1 MRSGRV
7 SEPEASFINE
17 VAPGSYTAHRLVW
30 HIMWTYSP
38 SLANSCQQHA
48 TPQHLHLTTRRCF
61 IGPIP
66 QGWLKSHRKSWY
78 KEYLSLA
85 NYSSRAATF
94 SAGSDIAHR
103 RQITGLDGP
112 SASATLR
119 HSFPQPEDAASD
131 DEGEDADARQEPIN
145 TDEVEEHDES
155 WNGASHRAQTSVA
168 VKRGRKPQP
177 RFKQRLASMNT
188 TESAET
194 RSFVTAPTKPR
205 QKTQQMMTSINTRK
219 ASFVTASE
227 SCVERSKSNISADV
241 RHASSKPDAGRGASG
256 KGHGPAAVVEASAF
270 DDATSSTTSLL
281 HHGQAPA
288 VDTPSP
294 KSLQAKSSPLMAF
307 SENGIDTSAEHQDP
321 ENSPDLVQQ
330 PSKVVTGGLVKFNV
344 PGDPSHE
351 DTDTKAKLTHVLR
364 RRSWRH
370 RHGQGRPGEIVKMEK
385 MLVRIDSTMN
395 ELEPDY
401 DENSSLKVDV
411 RPIEKWREYVVVC
424 RESPTEDSDYSLQMY
439 KTRVIP
445 AVEETDVQKRSA
457 HELPLKRK
465 ATKINLYSSLD
476 KTLVIWVPWRQ
487 GRAIYILRT
496 RSAASSVE
504 WYTFLRG
511 VLGHPRT
518 RTLEIN
524 VPDLSVSLQLEDP
537 FGHLE
542 SSTDALQAAKG
553 DEQAIAKIME
563 AERAVA
569 GDLISR
575 SMKALEESPE
585 WSSVLDA
592 WLKTEKM
599 GLAWKRYDR
608 LEWIHGA
615 NEHKMY
621 GTMAMQKSH
630 ELELRPKR
638 HYPTNAKIEM
648 GVSTDEPAPVEGFLI
663 RLTSQRGRSQRFGK
677 MFFKRLYFTTHNQY
691 LCYCRP
697 AKALP
702 PPPPRMKLDESNKV
716 PSAGQIVEG
725 TPLIYAVNPYPLQEG
740 QVEWLKAG
748 NQATRQKADSE
759 AYKEAERNVNSMLG
773 AEGYINLSH
782 VVKIGKMHRGASPA
796 DENVD
801 QGPDVDF
808 HRDVLDTSRDDGKT
822 DHVDDHRTFEMML
835 RNGLVIRLQA
845 YDEETKNKWMTR
857 LEKLVRYWKL
867 RLADDMK
874 LFQQVRQANLK
885 TLDIDEESEA
895 YLGQFGHK
903 WEVTRSIASPQLFNM
918 CGISCCRAITMAGTL
933 YHKPRRHTTF
943 LRCGVILCHG
953 QLLIFHGTLRER
965 TGKEVPHIQH
975 ERQNVIDLKD
985 CYIYSGLITEGD
997 LLYQNQTFDS
1007 NRPGHHALPRAYLED
1022 GWTSTDED
1030 TMTCFVIWQAR
1041 KRSFFKSNEDG
1052 GGAKTR
1058 QRLRYVSQ
1066 LGVPGRSIVFKTRS
1080 RAERDHW
1087 VMSIDMEIERLQ
1099 QGEEIRIVPKK

>member
-1 MRSGRV
+1 M
-7 SEPEASFINE
+7 A
-17 VAPGSYTAHRLVW
+17 
-30 HIMWTYSP
+30 
-38 SLANSCQQHA
+38 
-48 TPQHLHLTTRRCF
+48 
-61 IGPIP
+61 
-66 QGWLKSHRKSWY
+66 
-78 KEYLSLA
+78 
-85 NYSSRAATF
+85 
-94 SAGSDIAHR
+94 
-103 RQITGLDGP
+103 
-112 SASATLR
+112 
-119 HSFPQPEDAASD
+119 
-131 DEGEDADARQEPIN
+131 
-145 TDEVEEHDES
+145 
-155 WNGASHRAQTSVA
+155 
-168 VKRGRKPQP
+168 
-177 RFKQRLASMNT
+177 
-188 TESAET
+188 
-194 RSFVTAPTKPR
+194 
-205 QKTQQMMTSINTRK
+205 SINQRK

-227 SCVERSKSNISADV
+227 SCFEGSKSKIPPDAQ
-241 RHASSKPDAGRGASG
+241 HASSKADAGRGASG
-256 KGHGPAAVVEASAF
+256 IRQGPATIAEASAL

-281 HHGQAPA
+281 QHGQAPA
-288 VDTPSP
+288 ADTPSP
-294 KSLQAKSSPLMAF
+294 SPLQAKSALLMALGD
-307 SENGIDTSAEHQDP
+307 SSIVTSTEHQDLA
-321 ENSPDLVQQ
+321 NSPDPAQQ
-330 PSKVVTGGLVKFNV
+330 PSPIATGGLVRFNV
-344 PGDPSHE
+344 PGDAPHE
-351 DTDTKAKLTHVLR
+351 DVDTKAKLTHVHR

-385 MLVRIDSTMN
+385 MLVRIDSTIN
-395 ELEPDY
+395 ELESDY
-401 DENSSLKVDV
+401 DENSSLKVDI
-411 RPIEKWREYVVVC
+411 RAIEKWREYVVVC
-424 RESPTEDSDYSLQMY
+424 RESITEDSDYSIQMY

-457 HELPLKRK
+457 HELQLKRK
-465 ATKINLYSSLD
+465 ITKINLYSSLD
-476 KTLVIWVPWRQ
+476 KTLVIWAPWKQ

-504 WYTFLRG
+504 WYTFLRS

-518 RTLEIN
+518 GTLEIN

-542 SSTDALQAAKG
+542 SSTDAIRAAKG

-575 SMKALEESPE
+575 CMKVLEKSPE
-585 WSSVLDA
+585 WSNVLDA

-615 NEHKMY
+615 NEQKMY

-638 HYPTNAKIEM
+638 HYPTNAKIEVGESM
-648 GVSTDEPAPVEGFLI
+648 DEPPPVEGFLI

-702 PPPPRMKLDESNKV
+702 PPPPKMKLTERNQV

-725 TPLIYAVNPYPLQEG
+725 TPLIYAVNPYFLEEG
-740 QVEWLKAG
+740 RVKSLNAG

-782 VVKIGKMHRGASPA
+782 IVKIRKMHRGASPA

-801 QGPDVDF
+801 LGPDVDF
-808 HRDVLDTSRDDGKT
+808 DRDVPDTSRDDGKT

-835 RNGLVIRLQA
+835 KNGLVIRLQA
-845 YDEETKNKWMTR
+845 YDEQTKDEWMTR
-857 LEKLVRYWKL
+857 LEKLVQYWKL
-867 RLADDMK
+867 RLAEDMK
-874 LFQQVRQANLK
+874 LFQQVRQANLQ
-885 TLDIDEESEA
+885 TLNIDEESEA
-895 YLGQFGHK
+895 YLGQFGRK

-975 ERQNVIDLKD
+975 ERQNAINLKD

-1007 NRPGHHALPRAYLED
+1007 NHPGHHALPRAYLAD

-1041 KRSFFKSNEDG
+1041 KRSFFKSDEDG
-1052 GGAKTR
+1052 GGGGKTR

-1087 VMSIDMEIERLQ
+1087 VMSIGMEIERLQ
-1099 QGEEIRIVPKK
+1099 QAEEIRIVPKK

>member
-1 MRSGRV
+1 MKVG
-7 SEPEASFINE
+7 
-17 VAPGSYTAHRLVW
+17 
-30 HIMWTYSP
+30 
-38 SLANSCQQHA
+38 
-48 TPQHLHLTTRRCF
+48 
-61 IGPIP
+61 
-66 QGWLKSHRKSWY
+66 
-78 KEYLSLA
+78 
-85 NYSSRAATF
+85 
-94 SAGSDIAHR
+94 
-103 RQITGLDGP
+103 
-112 SASATLR
+112 
-119 HSFPQPEDAASD
+119 
-131 DEGEDADARQEPIN
+131 
-145 TDEVEEHDES
+145 EHDDPTTKVS
-155 WNGASHRAQTSVA
+155 NQAQASIAL
-168 VKRGRKPQP
+168 GGDGKPQP
-177 RFKQRLASMNT
+177 RFMQRLASRNT

-194 RSFVTAPTKPR
+194 QSFVTAPTKPR
-205 QKTQQMMTSINTRK
+205 QRAQQTMASINTRK
-219 ASFVTASE
+219 ASYVTALE
-227 SCVERSKSNISADV
+227 SCSERPKSDLSTDA
-241 RHASSKPDAGRGASG
+241 RHASTKPDIGKNAGG
-256 KGHGPAAVVEASAF
+256 KGEGRAAVTEASAL
-270 DDATSSTTSLL
+270 DNATSSTTSLL
-281 HHGQAPA
+281 QHGQAPA
-288 VDTPSP
+288 ADTPSP
-294 KSLQAKSSPLMAF
+294 QSMQATSNPLMAPRDSSIEIP
-307 SENGIDTSAEHQDP
+307 SEPVIPAILSDP
-321 ENSPDLVQQ
+321 VQQ
-330 PSKVVTGGLVKFNV
+330 LSTISTGGLVRFNV
-344 PGDPSHE
+344 PGDVSHE
-351 DTDTKAKLTHVLR
+351 DTDAKAKLTHVHR

-370 RHGQGRPGEIVKMEK
+370 RHWQGRPGEIVKMER

-411 RPIEKWREYVVVC
+411 RAIEKWREYVVVC
-424 RESPTEDSDYSLQMY
+424 REGITEDSDYSVKMY
-439 KTRVIP
+439 NTRVIP

-457 HELPLKRK
+457 HEIPLKRK
-465 ATKINLYSSLD
+465 VTKINLYSSLD
-476 KTLVIWVPWRQ
+476 KTLVIWAPWKQ

-496 RSAASSVE
+496 RSATSSVE

-511 VLGHPRT
+511 VLGLPRPH
-518 RTLEIN
+518 TLEIN

-542 SSTDALQAAKG
+542 SSTDAIRAAKG
-553 DEQAIAKIME
+553 DEQAIAKIMA

-575 SMKALEESPE
+575 CMKALEESPE

-615 NEHKMY
+615 NEQKMY

-630 ELELRPKR
+630 ELELRPKQ
-638 HYPTNAKIEM
+638 HYPTNTKIEVGESM
-648 GVSTDEPAPVEGFLI
+648 DEPAPIEGFLI

-697 AKALP
+697 AKASP
-702 PPPPRMKLDESNKV
+702 PPPPKMKLTERNQV

-725 TPLIYAVNPYPLQEG
+725 TPLIYAVNPYSLQEG
-740 QVEWLKAG
+740 QVGWLKAG
-748 NQATRQKADSE
+748 DQATRQKADSE
-759 AYKEAERNVNSMLG
+759 AYKEAERNVNSMLE

-782 VVKIGKMHRGASPA
+782 IVKIRKMQRGASPA

-808 HRDVLDTSRDDGKT
+808 HRDVPDTSRDDGKT
-822 DHVDDHRTFEMML
+822 AHVDDHRTFEMVL
-835 RNGLVIRLQA
+835 RNSLVVRLQA
-845 YDEETKNKWMTR
+845 YDEQTKNEWMGR
-857 LEKLVRYWKL
+857 LTKLVRYWKL
-867 RLADDMK
+867 RLAEDMK
-874 LFQQVRQANLK
+874 MFQQVRQANLK
-885 TLDIDEESEA
+885 TLEIDEESEA
-895 YLGQFGHK
+895 YLGQFGRK

-975 ERQNVIDLKD
+975 ERQNAIDLKD
-985 CYIYSGLITEGD
+985 CYLYSGLITEGD

-1007 NRPGHHALPRAYLED
+1007 NHPGHHALPRAYLED

-1030 TMTCFVIWQAR
+1030 IMTCFVIWQAR
-1041 KRSFFKSNEDG
+1041 KRSFFKSSEDG
-1052 GGAKTR
+1052 GGGKTW

-1087 VMSIDMEIERLQ
+1087 VMSIGMEIERLQ
-1099 QGEEIRIVPKK
+1099 QGEELRIVPKK

>member
-1 MRSGRV
+1 MC
-7 SEPEASFINE
+7 
-17 VAPGSYTAHRLVW
+17 
-30 HIMWTYSP
+30 P

-48 TPQHLHLTTRRCF
+48 APQHLHLTTRRCF

-78 KEYLSLA
+78 KEHLRLA

-94 SAGSDIAHR
+94 SAASNIAHR

-112 SASATLR
+112 SASATLH

-131 DEGEDADARQEPIN
+131 DEGENTNARQEAMIA
-145 TDEVEEHDES
+145 DEVEEHDELET
-155 WNGASHRAQTSVA
+155 GASNRAQTTVA
-168 VKRGRKPQP
+168 FKRGGKPQP

-188 TESAET
+188 TEST
-194 RSFVTAPTKPR
+194 GNQSFVTAPTEPR
-205 QKTQQMMTSINTRK
+205 QRIQHSMAATKTRE
-219 ASFVTASE
+219 ASFVTASD
-227 SCVERSKSNISADV
+227 SCFERSKSNTSADPRHDSSTASV
-241 RHASSKPDAGRGASG
+241 RRGASG
-256 KGHGPAAVVEASAF
+256 KGQRPAAIAEASAL

-288 VDTPSP
+288 ADTPSP
-294 KSLQAKSSPLMAF
+294 RSPQANSNSLMPPNDGS
-307 SENGIDTSAEHQDP
+307 IDTSAEHQDP
-321 ENSPDLVQQ
+321 ENLPDPIQQ
-330 PSKVVTGGLVKFNV
+330 PSKIATGGLVRFNV
-344 PGDPSHE
+344 LGDERHE
-351 DTDTKAKLTHVLR
+351 DTGTKAKFTDVHR

-370 RHGQGRPGEIVKMEK
+370 RHGQGRPGEIVKTEK

-401 DENSSLKVDV
+401 DENNSLKIDV

-424 RESPTEDSDYSLQMY
+424 RESTTEDSDYSIQMY

-445 AVEETDVQKRSA
+445 AVEETQVQKRSA
-457 HELPLKRK
+457 HEIPLKRK
-465 ATKINLYSSLD
+465 TTKINLYSSLD
-476 KTLVIWVPWRQ
+476 KTLVIWVPWRE

-511 VLGHPRT
+511 VLGHPRN

-524 VPDLSVSLQLEDP
+524 VPGLSVSLQLDDP

-575 SMKALEESPE
+575 CMKVLEKSPE

-592 WLKTEKM
+592 WLNNEKM

-608 LEWIHGA
+608 LEWVHGA
-615 NEHKMY
+615 NEQKMY
-621 GTMAMQKSH
+621 GTIAMQKSH
-630 ELELRPKR
+630 ELELRPKQ
-638 HYPTNAKIEM
+638 HYPTNAKTEM
-648 GVSTDEPAPVEGFLI
+648 GVSMDEPAPVEGFLI

-677 MFFKRLYFTTHNQY
+677 MFFKRLYFSTHNQY

-702 PPPPRMKLDESNKV
+702 PPPPKLKMNERNKV
-716 PSAGQIVEG
+716 PNAGQIVEG
-725 TPLIYAVNPYPLQEG
+725 TPLIYAVNPYPFKEG
-740 QVEWLKAG
+740 GVEWMKAG

-759 AYKEAERNVNSMLG
+759 AYKEAERNVNTMLR

-782 VVKIGKMHRGASPA
+782 IVKIRKMHRGASPA
-796 DENVD
+796 DENINR
-801 QGPDVDF
+801 GPDVDF
-808 HRDVLDTSRDDGKT
+808 HRDVPDTSRDDGKT

-835 RNGLVIRLQA
+835 KNGLVIRLQT
-845 YDEETKNKWMTR
+845 YNEETKNEWMTR

-867 RLADDMK
+867 RLADDMR

-895 YLGQFGHK
+895 YLGQFGRK

-975 ERQNVIDLKD
+975 ERQNAINLKD

-1007 NRPGHHALPRAYLED
+1007 NHPGHHALPRAYLED

-1041 KRSFFKSNEDG
+1041 KRSFFKANEEG
-1052 GGAKTR
+1052 GGGKTR

-1087 VMSIDMEIERLQ
+1087 VMSIGMEIERLQ
-1099 QGEEIRIVPKK
+1099 QGEEIRIVPTK

>member
-1 MRSGRV
+1 M
-7 SEPEASFINE
+7 
-17 VAPGSYTAHRLVW
+17 
-30 HIMWTYSP
+30 
-38 SLANSCQQHA
+38 
-48 TPQHLHLTTRRCF
+48 
-61 IGPIP
+61 
-66 QGWLKSHRKSWY
+66 
-78 KEYLSLA
+78 
-85 NYSSRAATF
+85 
-94 SAGSDIAHR
+94 
-103 RQITGLDGP
+103 
-112 SASATLR
+112 
-119 HSFPQPEDAASD
+119 
-131 DEGEDADARQEPIN
+131 
-145 TDEVEEHDES
+145 
-155 WNGASHRAQTSVA
+155 SV
-168 VKRGRKPQP
+168 
-177 RFKQRLASMNT
+177 
-188 TESAET
+188 
-194 RSFVTAPTKPR
+194 
-205 QKTQQMMTSINTRK
+205 
-219 ASFVTASE
+219 
-227 SCVERSKSNISADV
+227 DV
-241 RHASSKPDAGRGASG
+241 QHASSKASAGRGASG
-256 KGHGPAAVVEASAF
+256 IRQGLAAVAEASAV

-281 HHGQAPA
+281 QHGQTPA
-288 VDTPSP
+288 ADTPSP
-294 KSLQAKSSPLMAF
+294 SPLQAKSNSLMAF
-307 SENGIDTSAEHQDP
+307 GVSNIVTSTENQDP
-321 ENSPDLVQQ
+321 ANSPDPAQQ
-330 PSKVVTGGLVKFNV
+330 PPPVATGGLVRFNV
-344 PGDPSHE
+344 PGDAPHE
-351 DTDTKAKLTHVLR
+351 DVDTKAKLTHMHR

-385 MLVRIDSTMN
+385 MLVRIDSTIN

-401 DENSSLKVDV
+401 DENSSLKVDI
-411 RPIEKWREYVVVC
+411 RAIEKWREYVVVC
-424 RESPTEDSDYSLQMY
+424 RESNTQDSDYSIQMY

-445 AVEETDVQKRSA
+445 AVDETDVQKRLA

-465 ATKINLYSSLD
+465 VTKINLYSSLD
-476 KTLVIWVPWRQ
+476 KTLVIWAPWKQ
-487 GRAIYILRT
+487 GKAIYILRT

-511 VLGHPRT
+511 VLGHPRA

-542 SSTDALQAAKG
+542 SSTDAIRAAKG
-553 DEQAIAKIME
+553 DEQSMAKIME

-575 SMKALEESPE
+575 CMKALEESPE

-592 WLKTEKM
+592 WLRTEKM

-615 NEHKMY
+615 NEQKMY

-638 HYPTNAKIEM
+638 HYPTNAKIEVGESM
-648 GVSTDEPAPVEGFLI
+648 DEPPPVEGFLV

-702 PPPPRMKLDESNKV
+702 PPPPKMKLTERNEV

-725 TPLIYAVNPYPLQEG
+725 TPLIYAVNPYSLKEDRI
-740 QVEWLKAG
+740 EWLSAG

-782 VVKIGKMHRGASPA
+782 VVKVRNMHRGASPA

-808 HRDVLDTSRDDGKT
+808 HRDVPDTSRDDGKT
-822 DHVDDHRTFEMML
+822 GHVDDHRTFEMML
-835 RNGLVIRLQA
+835 KNGLVIRLQA
-845 YDEETKNKWMTR
+845 YDEETKNEWMTR
-857 LEKLVRYWKL
+857 LEKLVRYWKF
-867 RLADDMK
+867 RLADDMR

-885 TLDIDEESEA
+885 TLDIDEEAEA
-895 YLGQFGHK
+895 YLGQFGRK
-903 WEVTRSIASPQLFNM
+903 WEVTRSIASSQLFNM

-943 LRCGVILCHG
+943 SRCGVILCHG
-953 QLLIFHGTLRER
+953 QLLIFHGTLRKR

-975 ERQNVIDLKD
+975 ERQNVINLKD

-1007 NRPGHHALPRAYLED
+1007 NHPGHHALPRAYLED

-1041 KRSFFKSNEDG
+1041 KRSFFKSNEDDVG
-1052 GGAKTR
+1052 GKTR

-1066 LGVPGRSIVFKTRS
+1066 LGVPGRSVVFKTRS

-1087 VMSIDMEIERLQ
+1087 VMSIGMEIERLQ